1 MGFLKYWTPAQIP
14 NLLIAAPVLAV
25 SLSGTYSY
33 IRQYASHLPPKR
45 PQYHHALLPFH
56 LHHLA
61 MTLLLIFSSP
71 TQIALRV
78 ISGDPVVWWNV
89 TAMAFDWTESK
100 VPGKMSIAGKAW
112 VWWTVIW
119 GAVSLVLWA
128 GHYPPA

>member
-1 MGFLKYWTPAQIP
+1 
-14 NLLIAAPVLAV
+14 
-25 SLSGTYSY
+25 
-33 IRQYASHLPPKR
+33 
-45 PQYHHALLPFH
+45 
-56 LHHLA
+56 
-61 MTLLLIFSSP
+61 MTFLLIFSSH

-89 TAMAFDWTESK
+89 AAMAFDWGNSLESR
-100 VPGKMSIAGKAW
+100 KMTKAGKAW